1 MTSHRFLCNLRSN
14 LNYSDGAAMQA
25 SRLISTA
32 LCAAVLSL
40 TACQTTQSNGQ
51 PLTDAQVVSKRE
63 AILKMAR
70 SGVDELIRKNPKA
83 AEEIRNSAGYAV
95 FNATNVNIIL
105 VVLSNGD
112 GALFQPGQKPVF
124 MMERKAG
131 EGAGAGF
138 QKQYQVMI
146 FKNEA
151 AIKQFTAAK
160 GVGGDVNANIS
171 AGSGGMQQSIN
182 PNIVTYLVGE
192 SGYDLQANWGGS
204 VYTPNDTLNNPDI
217 RGGY

>member
-1 MTSHRFLCNLRSN
+1 MIRKLTVAVGFT
-14 LNYSDGAAMQA
+14 AA
-25 SRLISTA
+25 L
-32 LCAAVLSL
+32 LSL

-51 PLTDAQVVSKRE
+51 PLSNEQVVTKRE

-70 SGVDELIRKNPKA
+70 TGVEQLIRQSPKA
-83 AEEIRNSAGYAV
+83 AEEIRSAAGYAV
-95 FNATNVNIIL
+95 FNATNVNIVL

-131 EGAGAGF
+131 EGAGAGY
-138 QKQYQVMI
+138 QKQYQVII
-146 FKNEA
+146 FKNQT
-151 AIKQFTAAK
+151 AIEQFTAAK
-160 GVGGDVNANIS
+160 GVGGDVNANLS
-171 AGSGGMQQSIN
+171 AGAGGMQKSIN
-182 PNIVTYLVGE
+182 PNIITYLVGE

-204 VYTPNDTLNNPDI
+204 VYTPNDTLNNPSI

>member
-1 MTSHRFLCNLRSN
+1 MRIPSTLF
-14 LNYSDGAAMQA
+14 AAM
-25 SRLISTA
+25 IGT
-32 LCAAVLSL
+32 VFTLS
-40 TACQTTQSNGQ
+40 ACQTTQSDGK
-51 PLTDAQVVSKRE
+51 PLTDSQVVSKRE

-70 SGVDELIRKNPKA
+70 TGVDALIRQNPKA
-83 AEEIRNSAGYAV
+83 AEEIRNAAGYAV

-138 QKQYQVMI
+138 QKQYQVII
-146 FKNEA
+146 FKNED

-171 AGSGGMQQSIN
+171 AGSGGMQKSIN
-182 PNIVTYLVGE
+182 PNVVTYLVGE

-204 VYTPNDTLNNPDI
+204 VYTPNDTLNNPNI

>member
-1 MTSHRFLCNLRSN
+1 MRATPILT
-14 LNYSDGAAMQA
+14 AAIF
-25 SRLISTA
+25 SA
-32 LCAAVLSL
+32 LLSL

-51 PLTDAQVVSKRE
+51 PLTDSQVISKRE

-70 SGVDELIRKNPKA
+70 TGVDELIRQSPKV
-83 AEEIRNSAGYAV
+83 AEEIRSAAGYAV

-131 EGAGAGF
+131 EGAGAGY
-138 QKQYQVMI
+138 QKQYQVII
-146 FKNEA
+146 FKNED

-160 GVGGDVNANIS
+160 GIGGDVNANIS
-171 AGSGGMQQSIN
+171 AGSGGMQRSIN
-182 PNIVTYLVGE
+182 PNVTTYLVGE

-204 VYTPNDTLNNPDI
+204 VYTPNDTLNNPAI

>member
-1 MTSHRFLCNLRSN
+1 MRPNRLMT
-14 LNYSDGAAMQA
+14 
-25 SRLISTA
+25 TA
-32 LCAAVLSL
+32 LCAALLSL
-40 TACQTTQSNGQ
+40 TACQTTQSNGA
-51 PLTDAQVVSKRE
+51 PLTDAQVVNKRE

-70 SGVDELIRKNPKA
+70 TGVETLIRQNPKA
-83 AEEIRNSAGYAV
+83 AEEIRTAAGYAV

-138 QKQYQVMI
+138 QKQYQVII
-146 FKNEA
+146 FKNED

-171 AGSGGMQQSIN
+171 AGSGGMQKSIN
-182 PNIVTYLVGE
+182 PNIITYLVGE

-204 VYTPNDTLNNPDI
+204 VYTPNNTLNNPDI